1 MNKQQKKQDD
11 IGIWSKSARNTF
23 KLWDIIENCIL
34 HNDIMY
40 IYIWYMIQDIVFKV
54 PTWHKT
60 TMKK

>member
-40 IYIWYMIQDIVFKV
+40 IYIYMIYD
-54 PTWHKT
+54 TRHNL
-60 TMKK
+60 